1 MSSKITIIG
10 AGSVG
15 ATIAYTLSSQDI
27 ASELVLIDIN
37 KKKAEGEVLDII
49 QGTCF
54 RDPISIIAGDYED
67 AKDSDIVIITSGI
80 ARKPGQTRLEL
91 TQTNVNILKS
101 ITPEIVKAAP
111 NALYLIVSNP
121 VDIMTYVFTKISG
134 LPENQI
140 LGSGTILDSARLRC
154 GLSEHFQIAQSNI
167 HAYVFGEH
175 GDTSFI
181 PWSGAYISGVSVDEY
196 YDLEKKL
203 GAAEKSAAD
212 LSEAKQ
218 SLAAEK
224 GRNSDLEKKLA
235 AAEKGSEELS
245 GVKKA
250 LEAEQGKTAD
260 LERRLDASR
269 KAADDAQNSVS
280 VLEKDIA
287 ALKSENEELSA
298 LREKAGMYEE
308 LTVKFS
314 QIENENAALRAG
326 AGSDASE
333 GAAPAQMEEL
343 KKQLSDALAEVKEL
357 RKINASLNRQLNEML
372 EDGQLTL

>member
-15 ATIAYTLSSQDI
+15 STIAYTLSSQDI
-27 ASELVLIDIN
+27 ASEIVLIDIN

-67 AKDSDIVIITSGI
+67 ARDSDIVIITSGI
-80 ARKPGQTRLEL
+80 ARKP
-91 TQTNVNILKS
+91 
-101 ITPEIVKAAP
+101 
-111 NALYLIVSNP
+111 LYLIVSNP

-203 GAAEKSAAD
+203 GKDIEPIDKEAMLQYVQKSGGEIISKKGATFYAVSSSVCKLCSLLVSSSESISTVSTMMHGEYGIDDVCLSTLTLVGPNGVQGKVPMRMTKAEIEQLKKSAD
-212 LSEAKQ
+212 
-218 SLAAEK
+218 
-224 GRNSDLEKKLA
+224 
-235 AAEKGSEELS
+235 
-245 GVKKA
+245 
-250 LEAEQGKTAD
+250 
-260 LERRLDASR
+260 
-269 KAADDAQNSVS
+269 
-280 VLEKDIA
+280 
-287 ALKSENEELSA
+287 ALKEIIA
-298 LREKAGMYEE
+298 
-308 LTVKFS
+308 
-314 QIENENAALRAG
+314 QI
-326 AGSDASE
+326 D
-333 GAAPAQMEEL
+333 
-343 KKQLSDALAEVKEL
+343 
-357 RKINASLNRQLNEML
+357 LN
-372 EDGQLTL
+372 

>member
-1 MSSKITIIG
+1 MGSKITIIG

-15 ATIAYTLSSQDI
+15 STIAYTLSSQDI
-27 ASELVLIDIN
+27 ASEIVLIDIN
-37 KKKAEGEVLDII
+37 KQKAEGEVLDII

-111 NALYLIVSNP
+111 DALYLIVSNP

-196 YDLEKKL
+196 YEIEKKL
-203 GAAEKSAAD
+203 GKDIEPVDKEAMLQYVQKSGGQIISKKGATFYAVSSSVCKLCSLLVASSESISTVSTMMHGEYGIEDVCLSTLTLVGPNGVQGKVPMRMNKAEIEQLQKSAD
-212 LSEAKQ
+212 
-218 SLAAEK
+218 
-224 GRNSDLEKKLA
+224 
-235 AAEKGSEELS
+235 
-245 GVKKA
+245 
-250 LEAEQGKTAD
+250 
-260 LERRLDASR
+260 
-269 KAADDAQNSVS
+269 
-280 VLEKDIA
+280 
-287 ALKSENEELSA
+287 ALKEIIA
-298 LREKAGMYEE
+298 
-308 LTVKFS
+308 
-314 QIENENAALRAG
+314 QIDL
-326 AGSDASE
+326 
-333 GAAPAQMEEL
+333 
-343 KKQLSDALAEVKEL
+343 
-357 RKINASLNRQLNEML
+357 
-372 EDGQLTL
+372 